1 MAADDQPVDLDTD
14 LVRQLAR
21 ALSGLHRDVR
31 DLSPLPRS
39 AKYGTDSPDNT
50 SILDEYADAIWSEI
64 IAARGGESS
73 IDARLDGYAA
83 LITSHN
89 NEILA
94 ARGGEASIDARL
106 DGYASLLTS
115 LNSEVTAARSGA
127 ASLDARIDAVA
138 ATAAAAATS
147 AQIANLQNQINDG
160 KASVNALRN
169 DLVNLRQWL
178 ADRLGASPPGGTAN
192 PW

>member
-50 SILDEYADAIWSEI
+50 SVLDEYADAIWSEI
-64 IAARGGESS
+64 IAARGGEVS

-89 NEILA
+89 DEILA

-106 DGYASLLTS
+106 DVSALL
-115 LNSEVTAARSGA
+115 LGVP
-127 ASLDARIDAVA
+127 
-138 ATAAAAATS
+138 
-147 AQIANLQNQINDG
+147 
-160 KASVNALRN
+160 ALTQK
-169 DLVNLRQWL
+169 L
-178 ADRLGASPPGGTAN
+178 DRLDLLGDLGIAKRGDGCLLLGTLGRQLLRGSRRRTL
-192 PW
+192 